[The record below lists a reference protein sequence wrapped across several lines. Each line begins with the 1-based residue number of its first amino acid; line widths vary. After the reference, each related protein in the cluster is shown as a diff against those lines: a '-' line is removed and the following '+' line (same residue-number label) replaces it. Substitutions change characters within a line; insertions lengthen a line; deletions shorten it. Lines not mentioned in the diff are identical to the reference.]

1 MARHR
6 FDLGQTVI
14 VLAPGIPRGP
24 YVIIRRLPLVGT
36 EPHYHAK
43 SDDGVI
49 RALLESQ
56 IREFMP
62 GTQNAAKVPQLDT
75 RIRRASN

>member
-14 VLAPGIPRGP
+14 ALAPGIPRGP
-24 YVIIRRLPLVGT
+24 YVIIRRLPLVGA
-36 EPHYHAK
+36 EPHYHANDE
-43 SDDGVI
+43 SGIV

-56 IREFMP
+56 IREFRP
-62 GTQNAAKVPQLDT
+62 GQQGAGRVHQQDE